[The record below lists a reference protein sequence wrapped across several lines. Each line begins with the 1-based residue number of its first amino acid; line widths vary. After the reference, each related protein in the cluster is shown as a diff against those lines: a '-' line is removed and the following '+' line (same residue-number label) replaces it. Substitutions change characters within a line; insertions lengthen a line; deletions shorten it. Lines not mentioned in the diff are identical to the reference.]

1 VIFSEPGDDPLLCVL
16 VNDDT
21 RGADGIVANK
31 DIRSVADLRG
41 KTVAVPFGSTSQFY
55 LNTLL
60 KEADLRE
67 ADLEVVHLQRD
78 QGGEAFLLQEVDA
91 AVTFEPWLTQAKNA
105 EHGHLLTD
113 TSERPGLLVD
123 CVVSTSDILRDRQAE
138 FRSFGRAWD
147 AAVDYVGAHPDEANA
162 IIARY
167 LSGSL
172 EDPAVV
178 ADSLSGIH
186 FYDGEENRAYFG
198 TPDHPGQIYETMQH
212 IIDVECAPG
221 AGQDQAAGLTVC
233 RAWWSSNWAG
243 LR

>member
-1 VIFSEPGDDPLLCVL
+1 M
-16 VNDDT
+16 
-21 RGADGIVANK
+21 
-31 DIRSVADLRG
+31 
-41 KTVAVPFGSTSQFY
+41 
-55 LNTLL
+55 
-60 KEADLRE
+60 
-67 ADLEVVHLQRD
+67 
-78 QGGEAFLLQEVDA
+78 
-91 AVTFEPWLTQAKNA
+91 VT
-105 EHGHLLTD
+105 
-113 TSERPGLLVD
+113 
-123 CVVSTSDILRDRQAE
+123 TSDILRDRQAE

-221 AGQDQAAGLTVC
+221 AGQDQAAILTVC
-233 RAWWSSNWAG
+233 RAWLSSNWLG